1 MKNDLWKKQFW
12 SLSSKESIEFHDRIK
27 QGQFK
32 VPFTMATP
40 LKIPYNNEEIFF
52 HFWTSNIG
60 ITKNTKTDNKLMRVE
75 RLFTAERNEYDV
87 FWYFNNFLAT
97 IDKQIYWSTSYNLS
111 NVKAIFV
118 SDIIENFYKLLK
130 ELVI

>member
-12 SLSSKESIEFHDRIK
+12 SLSSTESLEFHDRIK

-32 VPFTMATP
+32 VPLTMATP
-40 LKIPYNNEEIFF
+40 LEFPYNNEELFF
-52 HFWTSNIG
+52 HFWTSNTG
-60 ITKNTKTDNKLMRVE
+60 ITKNSTTDNKLMRVE
-75 RLFTAERNEYDV
+75 RLFTVDRSEYDV
-87 FWYFNNFLAT
+87 FWYFINFLAT